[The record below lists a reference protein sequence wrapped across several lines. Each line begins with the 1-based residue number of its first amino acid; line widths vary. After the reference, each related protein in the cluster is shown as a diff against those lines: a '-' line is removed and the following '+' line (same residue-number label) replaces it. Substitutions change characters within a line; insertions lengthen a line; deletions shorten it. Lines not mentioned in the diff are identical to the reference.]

1 MFFLFLAIFSS
12 SLLAIILKISG
23 SRSDNTYGV
32 CLFNYMTASIIAFLF
47 IEDKNLLTTGGTV
60 LGMGAVSG
68 LLYLAS
74 LALYQI
80 NINKNGTVLAAVFS
94 KLGVIIP
101 TAMGFIFFSEEPSLV
116 QILGIVV
123 AIAAIIVINYQKGGT
138 KGNSAGK
145 FQAAGLLLLLLV
157 GGLCDSTSKV
167 FEFVGDRK
175 DDDRFMFFVFLF
187 AGIFTL
193 VPLIKSKKK
202 LDLTTAL
209 CGIIIGVPNYFVTRF
224 LLKALT
230 EMPSFIVY
238 PTYSVGTVIFISLM
252 SRVFFKEKLS
262 KQQLLGVGLILVALV
277 MLNV

>member
-12 SLLAIILKISG
+12 ALLAIILKLSG
-23 SRSDNTYGV
+23 SKSDNTYGV
-32 CLFNYMTASIIAFLF
+32 CLFNYMTASLIAFLF
-47 IEDKNLLTTGGTV
+47 ISDKNLLSTGGTV

-101 TAMGFIFFSEEPSLV
+101 TAMGFIFFAEEPSLL

-123 AIAAIIVINYQKGGT
+123 AIAAIVVINYRKGG
-138 KGNSAGK
+138 SEGK
-145 FQAAGLLLLLLV
+145 SGGKVQAAGLLLLLLV

-167 FEFVGDRK
+167 FEFIGDRK
-175 DDDRFMFFVFLF
+175 DDDRFMFFIFFF
-187 AGIFTL
+187 AGILTL
-193 VPLIKSKKK
+193 FPLIKSKKK
-202 LDLTTAL
+202 IDLTTAV
-209 CGIIIGVPNYFVTRF
+209 CGIVIGIPNYYVTRF

-230 EMPSFIVY
+230 EIPSFIVY
-238 PTYSVGTVIFISLM
+238 PSYSVGTIILISLM
-252 SRVFFKEKLS
+252 SRIFFKEKLN
-262 KQQLLGVGLILVALV
+262 KQQILGVGLILVALV
-277 MLNV
+277 MLNI

>member
-12 SLLAIILKISG
+12 ALLAIILKLSG
-23 SRSDNTYGV
+23 SKSDNTYGV
-32 CLFNYMTASIIAFLF
+32 CLFNYMTASLIAFLF
-47 IEDKNLLTTGGTV
+47 ISDKNLLSTGGTV

-101 TAMGFIFFSEEPSLV
+101 TAMGFIFFAEEPSLL

-123 AIAAIIVINYQKGGT
+123 AIADIVVINYRKGG
-138 KGNSAGK
+138 SEGK
-145 FQAAGLLLLLLV
+145 SGGKVQAAGLLLLLLV

-167 FEFVGDRK
+167 FEFIGDRK
-175 DDDRFMFFVFLF
+175 DDDRFMFFIFFF
-187 AGIFTL
+187 AGILTL
-193 VPLIKSKKK
+193 FPLIKSKKK
-202 LDLTTAL
+202 IDLTTAV
-209 CGIIIGVPNYFVTRF
+209 CGIVIGIPNYFVTRF

-230 EMPSFIVY
+230 EIPSFIVY
-238 PTYSVGTVIFISLM
+238 PSYSVGTIILISLM
-252 SRVFFKEKLS
+252 SRIFFKENLN
-262 KQQLLGVGLILVALV
+262 KQEILGVGLILVALV
-277 MLNV
+277 MLNI

>member
-12 SLLAIILKISG
+12 ALLAIILKLSG
-23 SRSDNTYGV
+23 SKSDNTYGV
-32 CLFNYMTASIIAFLF
+32 CLFNYMTASLIAFLF
-47 IEDKNLLTTGGTV
+47 ISDKNLLTTGGTV

-101 TAMGFIFFSEEPSLV
+101 TAMGFIFFAEEPSLL

-123 AIAAIIVINYQKGGT
+123 AIAAIVVINYRKGG
-138 KGNSAGK
+138 SEGK
-145 FQAAGLLLLLLV
+145 SGGKVQAAGLLLLLLV

-167 FEFVGDRK
+167 FEFIGDRK
-175 DDDRFMFFVFLF
+175 DDDRFMFFIFFF
-187 AGIFTL
+187 AGLLTL
-193 VPLIKSKKK
+193 FPLIKSKKK
-202 LDLTTAL
+202 IDLTTAV
-209 CGIIIGVPNYFVTRF
+209 CGIVIGIPNYFVTRF

-230 EMPSFIVY
+230 EIPSFIVY
-238 PTYSVGTVIFISLM
+238 PSYSVGTIILISLM
-252 SRVFFKEKLS
+252 SRIFFKEKLN
-262 KQQLLGVGLILVALV
+262 KQQILGVGLILVALV
-277 MLNV
+277 MLNI

>member
-12 SLLAIILKISG
+12 ALLAIILKLSG
-23 SRSDNTYGV
+23 SKSDNTYGV
-32 CLFNYMTASIIAFLF
+32 CLFNYMTASLIAFLF
-47 IEDKNLLTTGGTV
+47 ISDKNLLTTGGTV

-101 TAMGFIFFSEEPSLV
+101 TAMGFIFFAEEPSLL

-123 AIAAIIVINYQKGGT
+123 AIAAIVVINYRKGGSEG
-138 KGNSAGK
+138 KSAGK
-145 FQAAGLLLLLLV
+145 VQAAGLLLLLLV

-167 FEFVGDRK
+167 FEFIGDRK
-175 DDDRFMFFVFLF
+175 DDDRFMFFIFFF
-187 AGIFTL
+187 AGILTL
-193 VPLIKSKKK
+193 FPLIKSKKK
-202 LDLTTAL
+202 IDLTTTV
-209 CGIIIGVPNYFVTRF
+209 CGIIIGIPNYFVTRF

-230 EMPSFIVY
+230 EIPSFIVY
-238 PTYSVGTVIFISLM
+238 PSYSVGTIILISLM
-252 SRVFFKEKLS
+252 SRIFFKEKLN
-262 KQQLLGVGLILVALV
+262 KQQILGVGLILVALV
-277 MLNV
+277 MLNI

>member
-12 SLLAIILKISG
+12 ALLAIILKLSG
-23 SRSDNTYGV
+23 SKSDNTYGV
-32 CLFNYMTASIIAFLF
+32 CLFNYMTASLIAFLF
-47 IEDKNLLTTGGTV
+47 ISDKNLLSTGGTV

-101 TAMGFIFFSEEPSLV
+101 TAMGFIFFAEEPSLL

-123 AIAAIIVINYQKGGT
+123 AIAAIVVINYRKGG
-138 KGNSAGK
+138 SEGK
-145 FQAAGLLLLLLV
+145 SGGKVQAAGLLLLLLV

-167 FEFVGDRK
+167 FEFIGDRK
-175 DDDRFMFFVFLF
+175 DDDRFMFFIFFF
-187 AGIFTL
+187 AGILTL
-193 VPLIKSKKK
+193 FPLIKSKKK
-202 LDLTTAL
+202 IDLTTAV
-209 CGIIIGVPNYFVTRF
+209 CGIVIGIPNYFVTRF

-230 EMPSFIVY
+230 EIPSFIVY
-238 PTYSVGTVIFISLM
+238 PSYSVGTIILISLM
-252 SRVFFKEKLS
+252 SRIFFKEKLN
-262 KQQLLGVGLILVALV
+262 KQQILGVGLILVALV
-277 MLNV
+277 MLNI

>member
-12 SLLAIILKISG
+12 ALLAIILKLSG
-23 SRSDNTYGV
+23 SKSDNTYGV
-32 CLFNYMTASIIAFLF
+32 CLFNYMTASLIAFLF
-47 IEDKNLLTTGGTV
+47 ISDKNLLTTGGTV

-101 TAMGFIFFSEEPSLV
+101 TAMGFIFFAEEPSLL

-123 AIAAIIVINYQKGGT
+123 AIAAIVVINYRKGG
-138 KGNSAGK
+138 SEGK
-145 FQAAGLLLLLLV
+145 SGGKVQAAGLLLLLLV

-167 FEFVGDRK
+167 FEFIGDRK
-175 DDDRFMFFVFLF
+175 DDDRFMFFIFFF
-187 AGIFTL
+187 AGILTL
-193 VPLIKSKKK
+193 FPLIKSKKK
-202 LDLTTAL
+202 IDLTTAV
-209 CGIIIGVPNYFVTRF
+209 CGIVIGIPNYFVTRF

-230 EMPSFIVY
+230 EIPSFIVY
-238 PTYSVGTVIFISLM
+238 PSYSVGTIILISLM
-252 SRVFFKEKLS
+252 SRVFFKEKLN
-262 KQQLLGVGLILVALV
+262 KQQILGVGLILVALV
-277 MLNV
+277 MLNI

>member
-12 SLLAIILKISG
+12 ALLAIILKLSG
-23 SRSDNTYGV
+23 SKSDNTYGV
-32 CLFNYMTASIIAFLF
+32 CLFNYMTASLIAFLF
-47 IEDKNLLTTGGTV
+47 ISDKNLLTTGGTV

-101 TAMGFIFFSEEPSLV
+101 TAMGFIFFAEEPSLL

-123 AIAAIIVINYQKGGT
+123 AIAAIVVINYRKGG
-138 KGNSAGK
+138 SEGK
-145 FQAAGLLLLLLV
+145 SGGKVQAAGLLLLLLV

-167 FEFVGDRK
+167 FEFIGDRK
-175 DDDRFMFFVFLF
+175 DDDRFMFFIFFF
-187 AGIFTL
+187 AGILTL
-193 VPLIKSKKK
+193 FPLIKSKKK
-202 LDLTTAL
+202 IDLTTAV
-209 CGIIIGVPNYFVTRF
+209 CGIVIGIPNYFVTRF

-230 EMPSFIVY
+230 EIPSFIVY
-238 PTYSVGTVIFISLM
+238 PSYSVGTIILISLM
-252 SRVFFKEKLS
+252 SRIFFKEKLN
-262 KQQLLGVGLILVALV
+262 KQQILGVGLILVALV
-277 MLNV
+277 MLNI

>member
-12 SLLAIILKISG
+12 ALLAIILKLSG
-23 SRSDNTYGV
+23 SKSDNTYGV
-32 CLFNYMTASIIAFLF
+32 CLFNYMTASLIAFLF
-47 IEDKNLLTTGGTV
+47 IGDKNLFTTGGTV

-101 TAMGFIFFSEEPSLV
+101 TAMGFIFFAEEPSIL
-116 QILGIVV
+116 QILGIAV
-123 AIAAIIVINYQKGGT
+123 AIAAIIVINYRKGGSEG
-138 KGNSAGK
+138 KSAGK
-145 FQAAGLLLLLLV
+145 VQAAGLLLLLLV

-167 FEFVGDRK
+167 FEFIGDRK
-175 DDDRFMFFVFLF
+175 DDDRFMFFVFFF

-193 VPLIKSKKK
+193 FPLIKSKKK
-202 LDLTTAL
+202 IDLTTAI
-209 CGIIIGVPNYFVTRF
+209 CGIVIGIPNYFVTRF

-230 EMPSFIVY
+230 VIPSFIVY
-238 PTYSVGTVIFISLM
+238 PSYSVGTIILISLM
-252 SRVFFKEKLS
+252 SRIFFKEKLT
-262 KQQLLGVGLILVALV
+262 KQQFLGVGLILVALV

>member
-1 MFFLFLAIFSS
+1 MFFLLLAICSS
-12 SLLAIILKISG
+12 ALLAIILKLSG
-23 SRSDNTYGV
+23 SKSDNTYGV
-32 CLFNYMTASIIAFLF
+32 CLFNYMTASLIAFLF
-47 IEDKNLLTTGGTV
+47 ISDKNLLTTGGTV

-68 LLYLAS
+68 ILYLGS

-101 TAMGFIFFSEEPSLV
+101 TAMGFIFFSETPSLV

-123 AIAAIIVINYQKGGT
+123 AIAAIIVINYQKGD
-138 KGNSAGK
+138 SAAKSGAK
-145 FQAAGLLLLLLV
+145 VQAAGLLLLLLV

-167 FEFVGDRK
+167 FETIGDRK
-175 DDDRFMFFVFLF
+175 DDDRFMFFTFLF

-193 VPLIKSKKK
+193 VPLIRSKRKI
-202 LDLTTAL
+202 DLTTAV

-238 PTYSVGTVIFISLM
+238 PTYSVGTVILISLM
-252 SRVFFKEKLS
+252 SRILFKEKLNR
-262 KQQLLGVGLILVALV
+262 QQLIGVGLILVALV
-277 MLNV
+277 MLNI

>member
-12 SLLAIILKISG
+12 ALLAIILKLSG
-23 SRSDNTYGV
+23 SKSDNTYGV
-32 CLFNYMTASIIAFLF
+32 CLFNYMTASLIAFLF
-47 IEDKNLLTTGGTV
+47 ISDKNLLSTGGTV

-101 TAMGFIFFSEEPSLV
+101 TAMGFIFFAEEPSLL

-123 AIAAIIVINYQKGGT
+123 AIAAIVVINYRKGG
-138 KGNSAGK
+138 SEGK
-145 FQAAGLLLLLLV
+145 SGGKVQAAGLLLLLLV

-167 FEFVGDRK
+167 FEFIGDRK
-175 DDDRFMFFVFLF
+175 DDDRFMFFIFFF
-187 AGIFTL
+187 AGILTL
-193 VPLIKSKKK
+193 FPLIKSKKK
-202 LDLTTAL
+202 IDLTTAV
-209 CGIIIGVPNYFVTRF
+209 CGIVIGIPNYYVTRF

-230 EMPSFIVY
+230 EIPSFIVY
-238 PTYSVGTVIFISLM
+238 PSYTVGTNILISLM
-252 SRVFFKEKLS
+252 SRIFFKEKLN
-262 KQQLLGVGLILVALV
+262 KQQILGVGLILVALV
-277 MLNV
+277 MLNI